1 MFLGEGSHL
10 VSGVRDDADSL
21 VRAHGNLNDS
31 FKMQGHEGNQIQ
43 RCLKADSA
51 RLLYSILFS
60 SNCVFS
66 AAGWALTTAN
76 RVSLLQPTPN
86 VWATRRELQID
97 RCVAAATD
105 TLTH

>member
-1 MFLGEGSHL
+1 MFLGEGSCL

-21 VRAHGNLNDS
+21 VRAHGIS
-31 FKMQGHEGNQIQ
+31 MTAI
-43 RCLKADSA
+43 RCKVIKGIRFKADVA

-66 AAGWALTTAN
+66 AAGWALTTAS

-86 VWATRRELQID
+86 VWATRRELRID
-97 RCVAAATD
+97 CSVAAATD
-105 TLTH
+105 TLTD

>member
-10 VSGVRDDADSL
+10 ASGVRDDADSL
-21 VRAHGNLNDS
+21 VRAHGSLNDS
-31 FKMQGHEGNQIQ
+31 YKMQGHNGNQIQ
-43 RCLKADSA
+43 RGLKADSA

-66 AAGWALTTAN
+66 AAGWALTAAN

-86 VWATRRELQID
+86 VWATRRELWID
-97 RCVAAATD
+97 CCYGYTR
-105 TLTH
+105 